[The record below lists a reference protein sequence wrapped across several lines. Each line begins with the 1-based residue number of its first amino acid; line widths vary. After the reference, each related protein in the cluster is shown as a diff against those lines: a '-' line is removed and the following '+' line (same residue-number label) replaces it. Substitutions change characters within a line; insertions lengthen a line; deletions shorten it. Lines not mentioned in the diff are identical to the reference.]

1 MSLSPTPGARSRTR
15 SRRAFVTFAALVVAL
30 GVALPVALG
39 GATAS
44 SAVTNYAAFVGVKPG
59 KANPKLKP
67 VVIGMVNLQ
76 GGQVQV
82 GPLWTP
88 AVETTV
94 KYANAELRGAAGHPI
109 ILKKCFIKTSE
120 EEGTRCGQVM
130 ANDKRISVVLWGGVV
145 IGNQSFYS
153 ALGKKA
159 VVGGVLVHPI
169 DETSKTGVY
178 GIFGGNASV
187 LSPYGT
193 FARDVLK
200 AKTAAVVYPTIP
212 GIAEAGVSIVAAMR
226 RAGLSV
232 KQVSYDPNSTDLVGP
247 ITAAGGQSADVFVL
261 QDVAAGCVNMA
272 KALAQLKL
280 TQKVL
285 TNPLCLDPRV
295 AQGLGGDYPKWTW
308 AIASSLGFDL
318 TDKGVPPFLRVFR
331 KYGPKPK
338 ITPDPWTPVGF
349 GQTLTLIKWLNKIG
363 YRNITPAAINKQAKA
378 FRGPVP
384 LGAPTVKCGKYKA
397 IPADC
402 NDQTQFF
409 EYQGRRQVQA
419 GLRLAQATRTVGRPG
434 PLLVDVDR
442 QARLS
447 SRACRLRLRLG
458 P

>member
-1 MSLSPTPGARSRTR
+1 MQIPPTPRPRGRG
-15 SRRAFVTFAALVVAL
+15 RRAVVALAALVVGL
-30 GVALPVALG
+30 GLMLPVALG
-39 GATAS
+39 GAAAPQ
-44 SAVTNYAAFVGVKPG
+44 AVTNYAKFVGAKTG
-59 KANPKLKP
+59 KANPRLKP
-67 VVIGMVNLQ
+67 VVIGLVNLQ

-88 AVETTV
+88 AVETAIR
-94 KYANAELRGAAGHPI
+94 YANAELRGVGGHPI
-109 ILKKCFIKTSE
+109 VLKKCFIKSTE
-120 EEGTRCGQVM
+120 EEGTRCGQQM
-130 ANDKRISVVLWGGVV
+130 ANDKRVSVVLWGGVV

-153 ALGKKA
+153 ALGGKKP

-169 DETSKTGVY
+169 DETSKRGVY
-178 GIFGGNASV
+178 GIFGGSASV

-226 RAGLSV
+226 RAGLTV
-232 KQVSYDPNSTDLVGP
+232 RQVSYDPNTTDLVGP

-261 QDVAAGCVNMA
+261 QDVASGCVNMA
-272 KALAQLKL
+272 KALAQLRL

-318 TDKGVPPFLRVFR
+318 TDKGVPPFLRVFK
-331 KYGPKPK
+331 KYAADPK
-338 ITPDPWTPVGF
+338 ITADPWSPVGF
-349 GQTLTLIKWLNKIG
+349 GQTLTLIKWLNTIG
-363 YRNITPAAINKQAKA
+363 YNKITPAAINKQAKA

-384 LGAPTVKCGKYKA
+384 LGAPTVRCGKYA
-397 IPADC
+397 ALPADC

-409 EYQGRRQVQA
+409 EYQGTGKFKRVS
-419 GLRLAQATRTVGRPG
+419 GWLKPPG
-434 PLLVDVDR
+434 
-442 QARLS
+442 Q
-447 SRACRLRLRLG
+447 
-458 P
+458 